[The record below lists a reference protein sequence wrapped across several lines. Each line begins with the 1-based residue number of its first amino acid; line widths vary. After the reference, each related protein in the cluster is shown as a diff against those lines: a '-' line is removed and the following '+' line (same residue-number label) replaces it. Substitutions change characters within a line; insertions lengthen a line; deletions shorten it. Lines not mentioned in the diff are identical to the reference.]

1 MRSPTAIAAGLIMAS
16 AIIPHS
22 GTAQG
27 RGEQRGNPPQGRQI
41 PEQERQGRIVE
52 EQQRQADYQRVLDQR
67 MIAAQAQ
74 QAQLQAAR
82 RNAQFAQQQAYYNSL
97 RDQRQ
102 RITIVRNYQ
111 TEPYFNTAHAFRYG
125 YAGVLRQTNQYG
137 VDVLTAAVNN
147 GYTQGVLAGRA
158 DRLDGQPSN
167 YHATFAYE
175 DANYGY
181 LGQYI
186 PQSDYNYY
194 FRQGF
199 LRGYEDGYASSSN
212 YGSFNNG
219 TGVVLAALLA
229 AILGLTALH

>member
-1 MRSPTAIAAGLIMAS
+1 MRSPIAIAAGLIMAS

-22 GTAQG
+22 GAAQG
-27 RGEQRGNPPQGRQI
+27 RGEKRGGPPPGRQI
-41 PEQERQGRIVE
+41 PEQERQRRIVE

-82 RNAQFAQQQAYYNSL
+82 RNAQYAQQQAYYNSL
-97 RDQRQ
+97 RAQRQ
-102 RITIVRNYQ
+102 RLTVVRNYQ
-111 TEPYFNTAHAFRYG
+111 TEPYFITAHAYRYG
-125 YAGVLRQTNQYG
+125 YSGVTRETNQYG
-137 VDVLTAAVNN
+137 VDVLRAAVNN

-158 DRLDGQPSN
+158 DRQDGRPSN
-167 YHATFAYE
+167 YRLTFAYE

-199 LRGYEDGYASSSN
+199 LRGYDDGYLATSH

-219 TGVVLAALLA
+219 AGVVLAALLA
-229 AILGLTALH
+229 TILGLTAIH